1 MIRRPAFLLSALLLP
16 ALLLAAPA
24 MAQQPRCGF
33 GIGLEAMRQAEQAL
47 RAGAAA
53 PGLLPARAAAETAQA
68 ALAEAAGR
76 LQGCGCARA
85 AELTG
90 EAVRLAEQAPF
101 ESSLDRLARVLDRAR
116 LSLGLARDR
125 LGREGCG

>member
-1 MIRRPAFLLSALLLP
+1 MIPRPALLLP
-16 ALLLAAPA
+16 ALLAAAPTPA
-24 MAQQPRCGF
+24 LAQQPRCGF
-33 GIGLEAMRQAEQAL
+33 GLGLEAMRQADGQL
-47 RAGAAA
+47 RAGQAAA
-53 PGLLPARAAAETAQA
+53 GLLPARAAAEAART

-85 AELTG
+85 AELTA
-90 EAVRLAEQAPF
+90 EALRLAEQAGF
-101 ESSLDRLARVLDRAR
+101 ESAQDRLARVLDRAR